1 MITALGGGVGAAK
14 FLKGLSAVI
23 PHSELNIIVNTGD
36 DIDIYGFRVS
46 PDIDTVLYRLSGFVD
61 SRKGWGIENDTY
73 SCLEFLSKMGYE
85 TWFRLGDRDIAVQIF
100 KQRLRANG
108 LSESEITK
116 TIAEKLGIG
125 NYSVIP
131 MTEKPVETWIKTEQG
146 DIHFQEYYIKHS
158 MAPQVEDIFF
168 KGIADAKPSAGI
180 VEAIE
185 NSELIIICPSNP
197 VISIGP
203 IIKINDIRQA
213 LVETKAKVVS
223 VSPLVSGRPFKGPA
237 DRLMKALGME
247 VSSTQIAKIYDDF
260 LDLMVIDH
268 RDCQEKQKI
277 ETLGVDVL
285 VTDTVMSNDAKSEQL
300 SRTILDYFNAL

>member
-223 VSPLVSGRPFKGPA
+223 VSPLVSGRPLKGPA